1 MLVQWV
7 WLNNYPYWPYWSSLN
22 MLNNCWIL
30 KTRIKWINNAIQW
43 SMLILWVLS
52 VHWFHPGIPKESPA
66 VVPGG
71 CPSDLGLRRFVEGA
85 AQTWEK
91 HGETGRNLA
100 NDMSWLSCLGRT
112 QCNVGGSNDFMARTV
127 NYWSN
132 NWCQLWYELV
142 GFRPSV
148 WEKHFLLHTPSG
160 NVVDTKHTPELSCD
174 QRSSCWTV
182 SHFLRRSVHE
192 VHMHATHR
200 AHNTG
205 GWKLRK
211 LRSGT
216 PQLGN
221 NMFHLRIRKLDET
234 GHLDISIH
242 FPWFPHNHETWS
254 SGIALWGLA
263 TCATC
268 ATFHGFCSP
277 KSQWNIKQVDFTLF
291 KTLNFDLGL
300 LGAERMCFSQSNF
313 EFSWHSENGIST
325 DSCFRN
331 CLWVTTKS
339 NSYLFMLGWTWSE
352 LGSLMSSRE
361 FKAFLNKLFP
371 SLNVPASAM
380 LIHRLA
386 YRFLSP
392 DGSTQKC

>member
-7 WLNNYPYWPYWSSLN
+7 WLNNYPIWPYWSSLN

-30 KTRIKWINNAIQW
+30 KTRIKWINTGVPCMW

-52 VHWFHPGIPKESPA
+52 VHWFHSGIPRE
-66 VVPGG
+66 PGSRTRWMPKWSRPRKVCGSG
-71 CPSDLGLRRFVEGA
+71 CSSNL
-85 AQTWEK
+85 
-91 HGETGRNLA
+91 GETWRNMEKLSKWLKWPTKIL
-100 NDMSWLSCLGRT
+100 SWHVGRT
-112 QCNVGGSNDFMARTV
+112 QCNIGGSNDFMARTV

-200 AHNTG
+200 AQNTG

-277 KSQWNIKQVDFTLF
+277 KSQWNIKQVDFTLV

-300 LGAERMCFSQSNF
+300 LGAERICF
-313 EFSWHSENGIST
+313 
-325 DSCFRN
+325 
-331 CLWVTTKS
+331 
-339 NSYLFMLGWTWSE
+339 
-352 LGSLMSSRE
+352 
-361 FKAFLNKLFP
+361 
-371 SLNVPASAM
+371 
-380 LIHRLA
+380 
-386 YRFLSP
+386 
-392 DGSTQKC
+392 